1 MRLSFKLPFKY
12 TRAQLEIFRFSFCL
26 LAPIGVM
33 YYIGTDTD
41 KKLNVPGFWPD
52 PETLNKIPKEPYEI
66 KAELARMK
74 KERLEKR
81 LKLEKKL
88 AEEYGIDIEKEKL
101 NIQNE
106 LDQQQQHQSSSPSS
120 SISHA

>member
-1 MRLSFKLPFKY
+1 MKLPFKY

-26 LAPIGVM
+26 LAPVAVM

-52 PETLNKIPKEPYEI
+52 PETLNKIPKESYEI

-81 LKLEKKL
+81 LRLEKKIQ
-88 AEEYGIDIEKEKL
+88 EELGIDIEAEKAKIKEELSL
-101 NIQNE
+101 NNK
-106 LDQQQQHQSSSPSS
+106 
-120 SISHA
+120 SI

>member
-1 MRLSFKLPFKY
+1 MTLRSNWPFKFRY
-12 TRAQLEIFRFSFCL
+12 TRTQLEIFRFSFCL
-26 LAPIGVM
+26 LAPIAVM

-52 PETLNKIPKEPYEI
+52 PASLNQIPKERYEI

-81 LKLEKKL
+81 LKLERKL
-88 AEEYGIDIEKEKL
+88 QEEYGITNLEEEKER
-101 NIQNE
+101 IRNE
-106 LDQQQQHQSSSPSS
+106 LKAAKDNSSN
-120 SISHA
+120 

>member
-1 MRLSFKLPFKY
+1 
-12 TRAQLEIFRFSFCL
+12 
-26 LAPIGVM
+26 M

-52 PETLNKIPKEPYEI
+52 PDTLNKIPKESYEI

-88 AEEYGIDIEKEKL
+88 QEELGIDIEAEKAKIRQEMSL
-101 NIQNE
+101 KGN
-106 LDQQQQHQSSSPSS
+106 ST
-120 SISHA
+120 

>member
-1 MRLSFKLPFKY
+1 MWKFRLPFKY

-26 LAPIGVM
+26 LAPVGVM

-52 PETLNKIPKEPYEI
+52 PESTNQIPKEPYEI

-81 LKLEKKL
+81 LKLERKL
-88 AEEYGIDIEKEKL
+88 AEEYGIDVQAEKEK
-101 NIQNE
+101 IKE
-106 LDQQQQHQSSSPSS
+106 EMKHSK
-120 SISHA
+120 